1 MKQTDKSKRNP
12 VGQAAGKIHA
22 AMCRLHDGVC
32 RIILV
37 PVYLY
42 RKFLSPLKGQ
52 SSCRFTPTC
61 SQYCIEAVMEWGIL
75 IGLALTIWRLLRCNP
90 FGKGGYDPVPKRKNK
105 K

>member
-1 MKQTDKSKRNP
+1 MKQTDKPKRNP
-12 VGQAAGKIHA
+12 VGQAAGKIHTA
-22 AMCRLHDGVC
+22 LCRS
-32 RIILV
+32 ILI

-90 FGKGGYDPVPKRKNK
+90 FCRGGADPVPKNPLRRKEN
-105 K
+105 